1 MFKVRAMPKDEVHSL
16 TLDDLTEGQ
25 ETSFRT
31 TIDRASVETFAALT
45 GDINPL
51 HMDDGFA
58 VGRGFER
65 RVVHGALLGGYVS
78 RLVGVFLP
86 GRNCLL
92 QSMRLKFLKP
102 AYIGD
107 EIEVTAVVTQVSRAV
122 SVMVADVAI
131 NRVTNGERLATGQVQ
146 TGFTSERKVQ

>member
-1 MFKVRAMPKDEVHSL
+1 MGMPQCEPRSL
-16 TLDDLTEGQ
+16 TLDDITEGQ
-25 ETSFRT
+25 EASFRT
-31 TIDRASVETFAALT
+31 TIDRAAVEAFAALT

-51 HMDDGFA
+51 HVDDGFA
-58 VGRGFER
+58 RRRGFDR

-102 AYIGD
+102 AYAGD
-107 EIEVTAVVTQVSRAV
+107 EIEVVAVVTQVSHAV

-131 NRVTNGERLATGQVQ
+131 NRVADGERLATGQVQ
-146 TGFTSERKVQ
+146 TGFTSERNVG